1 MMDMFKIVA
10 KMPLLG
16 RYFKEANENI
26 TCSFV
31 ETIAVQAQ
39 KLYTF
44 FKSSLQEM
52 LSNHRKYIKNRE
64 DEQIIKAI
72 LSDSLPYLN

>member
-1 MMDMFKIVA
+1 MNDMFKIVN

-16 RYFKEANENI
+16 RYFKDTNEII
-26 TCSFV
+26 TSSFI

-44 FKSSLQEM
+44 FKNALQ
-52 LSNHRKYIKNRE
+52 
-64 DEQIIKAI
+64 
-72 LSDSLPYLN
+72 